1 MIRFGGIERGFGN
14 DMGWEGGSMEEEGK
28 SQKCFCAIYP
38 RAYYVR
44 LEADGMEYLIR
55 ACYFEHCLFLSSSF

>member
-1 MIRFGGIERGFGN
+1 MVSDRYG
-14 DMGWEGGSMEEEGK
+14 MGRIDGK
-28 SQKCFCAIYP
+28 GREKSKVFFCAIYP

-55 ACYFEHCLFLSSSF
+55 VRYSKHCLFHSSSFRKVA